1 MAQTSPLTADQ
12 MLAALAK
19 WGIKPRFYKSDW
31 RTHNR
36 GQRGAGWGPVINGF
50 LVHNFASDISD
61 ASSLAYLYN
70 GDDARGMPG
79 PLSQFAIDDAG
90 AVWVIGWGRA
100 NHGGV
105 GDPGFVDALAY
116 DRLSLTADYRP
127 ATAGTVDMNS
137 RTYGV
142 EMLYGKAPTQA
153 QRDSVVRL
161 AAALMDAH
169 GYAATSVGGHREST
183 TQRGD
188 PVGFQ
193 MGPLRT
199 QIAAALKAGPGT
211 TPTPAPAPS
220 GGFTVADIKDA
231 QVLLTGSAIMKDA
244 LNPANKNR
252 VAASY
257 LIEGSAQYAKSAD
270 ERSAR
275 LEKAVAALDAKLSAV
290 KVDPAALAAAV
301 VAALPAGQGQ
311 VTQATVE
318 AALRNVLG
326 SLAP

>member
-1 MAQTSPLTADQ
+1 MSSAPLTADQ

-19 WGIKPRFYKSDW
+19 WGIKPRFYRDNW

-36 GQRGAGWGPVINGF
+36 GNRGAGWGPINGF

-70 GDDARGMPG
+70 GDNARGMPG

-90 AVWVIGWGRA
+90 TVWVIGWGRA
-100 NHGGV
+100 NHGGF

-116 DRLSLTADYRP
+116 DRLSLTSDYRP
-127 ATAGTVDMNS
+127 RTAGSVDMNA

-183 TQRGD
+183 TQRSD

-193 MGPLRT
+193 MGPLRAQVAALLRT
-199 QIAAALKAGPGT
+199 GSTLSKPVTLPKPSNPKPVPEEDDMNIADIVKAVWEGVKWKTPEGVEATPGSFLRAANNKAGKAAQDAAAAL
-211 TPTPAPAPS
+211 
-220 GGFTVADIKDA
+220 
-231 QVLLTGSAIMKDA
+231 
-244 LNPANKNR
+244 
-252 VAASY
+252 
-257 LIEGSAQYAKSAD
+257 
-270 ERSAR
+270 
-275 LEKAVAALDAKLSAV
+275 
-290 KVDPAALAAAV
+290 AV
-301 VAALPAGQGQ
+301 VRAQAANGAPLKPEQ
-311 VTQATVE
+311 VEEIVKRAIAESVRVTGELTIE
-318 AALRNVLG
+318 
-326 SLAP
+326 PK